1 MGVTGKRLPA
11 GETGD
16 YSAFLS
22 SQLEHRRFNLSHFN
36 QTGTSRVGQARRMKG
51 DDRIPRPF

>member
-1 MGVTGKRLPA
+1 MGVAGKRLSA

-22 SQLEHRRFNLSHFN
+22 SQLEHRRFEISLIS
-36 QTGTSRVGQARRMKG
+36 TRP
-51 DDRIPRPF
+51 DRD